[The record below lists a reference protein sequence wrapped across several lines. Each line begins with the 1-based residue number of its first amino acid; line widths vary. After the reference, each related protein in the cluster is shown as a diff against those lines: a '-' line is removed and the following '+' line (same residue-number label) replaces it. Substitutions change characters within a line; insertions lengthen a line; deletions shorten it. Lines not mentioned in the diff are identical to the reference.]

1 MPIVFLLRRLPIGT
15 IAGAVVLAGALQLAG
30 VDLIGMG
37 SDLLLDLLGVP
48 DWSGDWFGSLL

>member
-1 MPIVFLLRRLPIGT
+1 MFVFLLKQLPIGLILGVVI
-15 IAGAVVLAGALQLAG
+15 IAAGLQFIG

-48 DWSGDWFGSLL
+48 DWSGDWLGSLL

>member
-1 MPIVFLLRRLPIGT
+1 MFVFLLKQLPIGLILGVVI
-15 IAGAVVLAGALQLAG
+15 IAAALQFIG
-30 VDLIGMG
+30 VDLLGMG

>member
-1 MPIVFLLRRLPIGT
+1 MLLWFLKQLPIGT

-30 VDLIGMG
+30 IDLVGMG

>member
-1 MPIVFLLRRLPIGT
+1 MFVFLLKRLPIGT
-15 IAGAVVLAGALQLAG
+15 IAGVVIIAGALQLLG

>member
-1 MPIVFLLRRLPIGT
+1 MFVFLLKRLPIGT
-15 IAGAVVLAGALQLAG
+15 IAGVVIIAGALQLLG

-48 DWSGDWFGSLL
+48 DWSGDWFESLL